1 MWQAWH
7 NLTSTFV
14 LHGRH
19 SPSTFV
25 LHGRRGTISHPP
37 SFCVAGVALMA
48 LGGAP
53 GLRDAYVTS
62 TLVSRT
68 MSHTSL
74 SHTICHIPSLSDT
87 ICLNVLSHTIFHT
100 IFVNN
105 SLTHNFVTHTHT
117 SSHTIFHTQLCR
129 TPSFTYYLSHVALAQ
144 ARANGAE
151 NPCLPSC
158 VSGLFWHVCFSGLF
172 SSSKSDWS
180 RKLFG
185 HQIQNSC
192 FVYRH
197 VYVAASSAC
206 FGMFAFPACLAQ
218 AKATGAENGLDIKFI
233 IRLPACLPSYG
244 LDIKF
249 VVAVGQ
255 ARLSRRISRCTTWS
269 TEDHGTPHS
278 AHSRSAV
285 MPHAEQMTLQR

>member
-74 SHTICHIPSLSDT
+74 SYT
-87 ICLNVLSHTIFHT
+87 ICLNVVVTHHLSYNLCQQFSHTQLCHTHTLRHIPSFTHNFVAHRLSHTIFHT
-100 IFVNN
+100 
-105 SLTHNFVTHTHT
+105 SLWLKQERMEQKTHV
-117 SSHTIFHTQLCR
+117 
-129 TPSFTYYLSHVALAQ
+129 YLAASPACFGMFAFLACLVQ
-144 ARANGAE
+144 AKATGAE
-151 NPCLPSC
+151 
-158 VSGLFWHVCFSGLF
+158 
-172 SSSKSDWS
+172 
-180 RKLFG
+180 KLFG

>member
-1 MWQAWH
+1 MA
-7 NLTSTFV
+7 
-14 LHGRH
+14 G
-19 SPSTFV
+19 
-25 LHGRRGTISHPP
+25 IAHPP
-37 SFCVAGVALMA
+37 SFCIAGVAQSHIHLRFA
-48 LGGAP
+48 WQAWHLWHWVARLGC
-53 GLRDAYVTS
+53 VTPMWHPPWFRGPCRTHLCHTPSVTYHLCQTPSVSMCCHTPSFIQSLS
-62 TLVSRT
+62 TI
-68 MSHTSL
+68 L
-74 SHTICHIPSLSDT
+74 SHTTLS
-87 ICLNVLSHTIFHT
+87 
-100 IFVNN
+100 
-105 SLTHNFVTHTHT
+105 HTHT